1 MLHLVPIRYALMA
14 IFLLVAATVLLA
26 VYAGVIGTGDALAD
40 TKWAIRWMTTAALVL
55 AIVPQLLWRWI
66 PSVQNFIFP
75 YLGGHWRGTID
86 FEGKNGQG
94 TRDVSLTINHSL
106 IGITLILD
114 SEESTSRT
122 LTAQADRDTGINR
135 DRLYYVYL
143 NERKEGTTGAGDRYR
158 GLAVLRIEKSSRL
171 ELLGDYFTERQSNG
185 KIHLKIVH
193 HHQWWNILK

>member
-1 MLHLVPIRYALMA
+1 MREPAIQTTYRRRPSCLTFARRLGLTARMLYLVPIRYALMA

-55 AIVPQLLWRWI
+55 TIVPQLLWRWI
-66 PSVQNFIFP
+66 PFVQTFVFP
-75 YLGGHWRGTID
+75 YLGGHWQGTIE
-86 FEGKNGQG
+86 FERTNGQG
-94 TRDVSLTINHSL
+94 TRDVSMTINHSL
-106 IGITLILD
+106 MGITLILD

-143 NERKEGTTGAGDRYR
+143 NERKEVIFIIFVFFYSF
-158 GLAVLRIEKSSRL
+158 LCI
-171 ELLGDYFTERQSNG
+171 F
-185 KIHLKIVH
+185 I
-193 HHQWWNILK
+193 